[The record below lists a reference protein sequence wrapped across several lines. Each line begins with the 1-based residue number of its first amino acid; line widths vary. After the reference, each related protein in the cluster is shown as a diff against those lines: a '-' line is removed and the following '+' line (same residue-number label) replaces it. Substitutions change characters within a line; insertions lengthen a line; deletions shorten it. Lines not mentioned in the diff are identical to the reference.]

1 MRFAFRLHR
10 YCVVMKNARSVSLCL
25 SSIALFQ
32 SLLSSPFSVRP
43 YKYTNQ
49 GVIACSFIRLTDIGN
64 QTEKNGDWPGT
75 SYVQNM
81 RDKNHLSNVHVET
94 CTELDEKWSTRELRR
109 DEATK
114 QLSDRSV
121 LRCAPSLLL
130 TPREVPSSWLRYI
143 IYCVVCTIIITLD
156 ASHKGIVYAVE
167 SDYERVHARQ
177 NTLAASI

>member
-1 MRFAFRLHR
+1 MSLFHRF
-10 YCVVMKNARSVSLCL
+10 
-25 SSIALFQ
+25 SSRCWVPPFQ
-32 SLLSSPFSVRP
+32 SDR
-43 YKYTNQ
+43 TNIRNQ